1 MQPWQNLPW
10 SDMIGPLIGLAVLFL
25 LAVVI
30 KVLLM
35 YQDPIYRD
43 RILYP
48 KEKGKK

>member
-1 MQPWQNLPW
+1 MEPWQNLPW
-10 SDMIGPLIGLAVLFL
+10 PDMIGPLLALVGLFL
-25 LAVVI
+25 LAVII

-48 KEKGKK
+48 KDKGKK

>member
-1 MQPWQNLPW
+1 
-10 SDMIGPLIGLAVLFL
+10 MIGPLIGLAVLFL